1 MNLVSIILPAY
12 NASLT
17 IRDTIKSILNQ
28 SFKDFEL
35 IIINDGSTDGTVEVL
50 RKFTD
55 DRIRLFNFK
64 NRGLPES
71 RNRGIKKAKGKYIS
85 FIDADDMWVQ
95 QKLEFQYNA
104 LLSNPD
110 CDVAYSWTLFID
122 ESGTILHPLRTTKY
136 NGYVFEH
143 LICSNFIGSGSNIL
157 ATRGAIKKTGYF
169 NTEYKSSEDWD
180 YYLRLSKSFKFVYV
194 PKFQILYRQSPN
206 SMTNNIGLIESE
218 AIRVTNDTFNNIKD
232 LDIKK
237 KPISISNIKLYSAYL
252 YLTRQPKGIWKRK
265 VFLKCCQSLRL
276 YPQNLF
282 NISFLYIILALL
294 IVSILPSKYSSG
306 VLKFLLKLYGKCIRL
321 ITALK

>member
-1 MNLVSIILPAY
+1 MPEVSVILPAY

-28 SFKDFEL
+28 SYKDFEL
-35 IIINDGSTDGTVEVL
+35 IIINDGSTDSTVEIIK
-50 RKFTD
+50 KFAD

-64 NRGLPES
+64 NKGLPAS

-110 CDVAYSWTLFID
+110 CDVAYSWSLFID
-122 ESGTILHPLRTTKY
+122 AAGAILHPVKPVEF
-136 NGYVFEH
+136 NGFVFEQ
-143 LICSNFIGSGSNIL
+143 LINRNFIGSGSNIL
-157 ATRGAIKKTGYF
+157 VSSDAVSKTGYF

-180 YYLRLSKSFKFVYV
+180 YCLRLSNLFKFVCV
-194 PKFQILYRQSPN
+194 PNFHILYRQSPN

-218 AIRVTNDTFNNIKD
+218 AIRVINDTFNNIKD
-232 LDIKK
+232 LNIKK
-237 KPISISNIKLYSAYL
+237 KPVSISNIKLYSAYL

-276 YPQNLF
+276 YPKNIF
-282 NISFLYIILALL
+282 NISFLYTVLALL

-306 VLKFLLKLYGKCIRL
+306 VLKFLLKLYGRFKRVRNEFF
-321 ITALK
+321 

>member
-1 MNLVSIILPAY
+1 MPEVSVILPAY

-35 IIINDGSTDGTVEVL
+35 IIINDGSTDGTAEVL
-50 RKFTD
+50 KNFTD

-194 PKFQILYRQSPN
+194 PKFQILYRQSTN
-206 SMTNNIGLIESE
+206 SMTNNIELIESE
-218 AIRVTNDTFNNIKD
+218 AIRVINDTYSNLKD
-232 LDIKK
+232 LDLKK
-237 KPISISNIKLYSAYL
+237 EPRSISNVKLYSAYL
-252 YLTRQPKGIWKRK
+252 YLTRQPKYIWKKK
-265 VFLKCCQSLRL
+265 VILKCYQSVILNTR
-276 YPQNLF
+276 NVF
-282 NISFLYIILALL
+282 NISFVYTILALL
-294 IVSILPSKYSSG
+294 IVLFLPSRYTSSVIKSILKAYG
-306 VLKFLLKLYGKCIRL
+306 RFKKVRNKFL
-321 ITALK
+321 